1 MDDRDDLTPRPAYGG
16 AVYGRVRESLERAA
30 ANYHDDRDAASHW
43 LEQAAAADP
52 NALAVYF
59 ARYKFH
65 FYRNQLAQAETA
77 AREGLAA
84 AAAQGGFPADWRSL
98 TLQSAAWSPAA
109 GPERFYLFSLKAL
122 AFIRLRR
129 GDPQESLALL
139 AKLAEIDPADQVG
152 AEVIRALHQGA
163 VDAA

>member
-1 MDDRDDLTPRPAYGG
+1 MDDRNDLTARPSYGG
-16 AVYGRVRESLERAA
+16 AVHGRVRDALERAA
-30 ANYHDDRDAASHW
+30 ASYHDDRAAAGRW
-43 LEQAAAADP
+43 LQQAAAADP
-52 NALAVYF
+52 DALAVYF

-65 FYRNQLAQAETA
+65 FYRKQLAEAEAA

-84 AAAQGGFPADWRSL
+84 AAAQGSFPADWRIL
-98 TLQSAAWSPAA
+98 TPESAAWSPAA

-129 GDPQESLALL
+129 GDTRESLALL

-163 VDAA
+163 AHAA